1 MVEWIESFSGWSRRL
16 PVALIC
22 ADLTPEQ
29 RRALPRTLAA
39 GALNLDA
46 EAVLVTQ
53 AAGYPPVVTRPTGSG
68 LFLSIAS
75 RGPFTAAAVAT
86 SAVGIDVEIVDP
98 EGEIPW
104 NVLHPEEA
112 AILARHEAH
121 GRPAAAA
128 RLWSLKEA
136 YLKALGLGLSREP
149 TSFTVRLIDE
159 EAAAFDDPH
168 ASMGVA
174 KAETTWRVAGALR
187 AAVSIVVLER
197 QPDAGQGTS
206 RSAFST
212 VSSWARSALRRN
224 R

>member
-1 MVEWIESFSGWSRRL
+1 MIEWIESFSGWSRQV
-16 PVALIC
+16 PAALIC
-22 ADLTPEQ
+22 TGLTPEQ

-39 GALNLDA
+39 DALGLDRD
-46 EAVLVTQ
+46 AVLVTQ
-53 AAGYPPVVTRPTGSG
+53 ATGYPPVVTRPAGSG

-75 RGPFTAAAVAT
+75 RGPFTAAAIAK

-104 NVLHPEEA
+104 NVLHPGEA
-112 AILARHEAH
+112 AVLARHEAH

-149 TSFTVRLIDE
+149 ASFAVSFIGE
-159 EAAAFDDPH
+159 EAAAFVDPH
-168 ASMGVA
+168 ASMRVVE
-174 KAETTWRVAGALR
+174 AETTWRAQGALR
-187 AAVSIVVLER
+187 AAVSMVVLER
-197 QPDAGQGTS
+197 QPDPGHGTS

-212 VSSWARSALRRN
+212 VTSWARSALRRS